1 LKILTTLLQYEQ
13 QLLAALLLVYHSL
26 IWGEGLVWKEESH
39 LSRFSLLLIL
49 YGLFLLWQPL
59 WVKLAHYRLLRIAT
73 PLLLFILFSY
83 FYLDEALFFF
93 GLLMTGLIGSRL
105 FSYSTT
111 RGFDL
116 MVISVLI
123 IEMATGIV
131 PQAFPLIYLPPRF
144 LEWMQILTLIPIL
157 LLFLAP
163 IPDRSQQTRSQF
175 DLMHGVLSTAL
186 IFIVLLGGIVINLLY
201 GVRYTDGLLLS
212 VFIVAT
218 LAFGISWFWNPG
230 VGFSGLGVLWNRY
243 TMTIGGPFETWINTL
258 TTLIEQPYITAT
270 EFLQAACDHLIDNEW
285 LNGICWS
292 VDGMSIT
299 AGRQQGVEF
308 HHRISEQASVL
319 LYFRSDPGKAL
330 RQHTLLLIRMA
341 WQFYLFK
348 MNQEKIRAEQHIET
362 IHHTGARL
370 THDIKNILQSI
381 KASIDILQLEPGK
394 STGPPMRL
402 LDQNLQQISQRLEN
416 TLHKLAAPQLCT
428 RERHLPLSRWLEE
441 FRNEHRDSRIHWQTN
456 PGPDPEVPAELFH
469 SVAGNLISN
478 ALAKPDSTRILIDV
492 SADGE
497 LILLTVC
504 DNGHAIESEIAEKL
518 FRKPVSSGQGMGIGL
533 YQSAIMAHAHQYEL
547 DLVNNENGRVCFSL
561 LQHRSEEIT
570 VEMGGDNRSG

>member
-26 IWGEGLVWKEESH
+26 IWGGELVWKEESH
-39 LSRFSLLLIL
+39 LSRFSLLLVL

-59 WVKLAHYRLLRIAT
+59 WVKLAHYRLARISV
-73 PLLLFILFSY
+73 PMLLFILFSY

-123 IEMATGIV
+123 IEMAIGIV
-131 PQAFPLIYLPPRF
+131 PQSFPLIHLPPAF
-144 LEWMQILTLIPIL
+144 LEWIQILTLIPIL
-157 LLFLAP
+157 MLFLAP

-175 DLMHGVLSTAL
+175 DLMHGVLTTAL
-186 IFIVLLGGIVINLLY
+186 IFIVLLGGIVINILY
-201 GVRYTDGLLLS
+201 GVNYTDGLLLS

-270 EFLQAACDHLIDNEW
+270 EFLQAACDHLIENDW
-285 LNGICWS
+285 LNGICWR
-292 VDGMSIT
+292 VENMSIT
-299 AGRQQGVEF
+299 AGPQQGVEF
-308 HHRISEQASVL
+308 LHTINDRVSVTL
-319 LYFRSDPGKAL
+319 FFRSDPGKAL

-348 MNQEKIRAEQHIET
+348 TNQEKVRAEQHIET

-381 KASIDILQLEPGK
+381 KASIDIVQFNPG
-394 STGPPMRL
+394 PDQALPMRL

-416 TLHKLAAPQLCT
+416 TLLKLAAPELSA
-428 RERHLPLSRWLEE
+428 REHHQPLSRWLEE
-441 FRNEHRDSRIHWQTN
+441 FQAEYADSRIEYRAHLDY
-456 PGPDPEVPAELFH
+456 DPEVPAELFH
-469 SVAGNLISN
+469 SVASNLISN
-478 ALAKPDSTRILIDV
+478 ALSKPDVGHVLLDI
-492 SADGE
+492 SADSE

-504 DNGHAIESEIAEKL
+504 DDGRAIESDIAEKL
-518 FRKPVSSGQGMGIGL
+518 FKRPVSSGQGMGIGL

-547 DLVNNENGRVCFSL
+547 ELVNNEPGRVCFSL
-561 LQHRSEEIT
+561 LQHRSDEAT
-570 VEMGGDNRSG
+570 VELGRESG

>member
-1 LKILTTLLQYEQ
+1 LKILASLLQYEQ

-26 IWGEGLVWKEESH
+26 IWGEGLLWKEDNH
-39 LSRFSLLLIL
+39 LSRFSLLLIV

-59 WVKLAHYRLLRIAT
+59 WVKLAHYRLAKTAT

-123 IEMATGIV
+123 IEMAIGIV
-131 PQAFPLIYLPPRF
+131 PQAFPLIYLPPAF

-175 DLMHGVLSTAL
+175 DLMHGVLTTAL
-186 IFIVLLGGIVINLLY
+186 IFIVLLGGIVINILY
-201 GVRYTDGLLLS
+201 GVAYTDGLLLS

-243 TMTIGGPFETWINTL
+243 TMTIGGPFENWINTL

-270 EFLQAACDHLIDNEW
+270 EFLQAACDHLVENDW
-285 LNGICWS
+285 LNGISWR
-292 VDGMSIT
+292 VEGMSIT
-299 AGRQQGVEF
+299 AGKLRGVEIR
-308 HHRISEQASVL
+308 HQLQQHATVT
-319 LYFRSDPGKAL
+319 LYFRADPGKAL
-330 RQHTLLLIRMA
+330 RQHTLLLVRMA
-341 WQFYLFK
+341 WQFFLFK

-381 KASIDILQLEPGK
+381 KASIDILEHK
-394 STGPPMRL
+394 SDDGTGPPMRL

-416 TLHKLAAPQLCT
+416 TLHKLTAPELSAG
-428 RERHLPLSRWLEE
+428 ERRQPLSLWVDE
-441 FRNEHRDSRIHWQTN
+441 FRSEQTDPRIEYRIAT
-456 PGPDPEVPAELFH
+456 GPDPEIPVELFH
-469 SVAGNLISN
+469 SVGGNLVSN
-478 ALAKPDSTRILIDV
+478 ALAKSDV
-492 SADGE
+492 GHVLVDVNADDE

-504 DNGHAIESEIAEKL
+504 DDGHAIAEGVVDKL
-518 FRKPVSSGQGMGIGL
+518 FRRPVSSGKGMGIGL
-533 YQSAIMAHAHQYEL
+533 YQSAMMAHAHHYEL

-561 LQHRSEEIT
+561 LQHCSDVTT
-570 VEMGGDNRSG
+570 VEMAGLSG

>member
-1 LKILTTLLQYEQ
+1 MRILTTLLQFEQ

-26 IWGEGLVWKEESH
+26 IWGGGLVWREDSH
-39 LSRFSLLLIL
+39 LSRYALLLIL

-59 WVKLAHYRLLRIAT
+59 WVKLAHYRLVKIAV
-73 PLLLFILFSY
+73 PLLLFSLFSY
-83 FYLDEALFFF
+83 FYIDEALFFF

-116 MVISVLI
+116 MVISLLT
-123 IEMATGIV
+123 IEMAIGLV
-131 PQAFPLIYLPPRF
+131 PQAFPQIYLPPSF
-144 LEWMQILTLIPIL
+144 LEWIQILTLIPIL
-157 LLFLAP
+157 LLFFAP

-186 IFIVLLGGIVINLLY
+186 IFIVLLGGIVINTLY
-201 GVRYTDGLLLS
+201 GVDYTDGLLLS

-270 EFLQAACDHLIDNEW
+270 EFLQAACDHLIENDW
-285 LNGICWS
+285 INGIHWRIES
-292 VDGMSIT
+292 MSIT
-299 AGRQQGVEF
+299 AGRQKGVEF
-308 HHRISEQASVL
+308 RHKLDDQTSVT

-348 MNQEKIRAEQHIET
+348 VNQEKLRAEQHIET

-381 KASIDILQLEPGK
+381 KASIDILQTDAQGEEALPLG
-394 STGPPMRL
+394 L
-402 LDQNLQQISQRLEN
+402 LDRNLKHISQRLET
-416 TLHKLAAPQLCT
+416 TLQKLTAPELTGGEQQQRLSEWLKDF
-428 RERHLPLSRWLEE
+428 REEHSDPRLEYQVALE
-441 FRNEHRDSRIHWQTN
+441 Q
-456 PGPDPEVPAELFH
+456 DPSIPPELFH
-469 SVAGNLISN
+469 SVVGNLVAN
-478 ALAKPDSTRILIDV
+478 ALAKPSCNQVLVDISV
-492 SADGE
+492 SNE

-504 DNGHAIESEIAEKL
+504 DDGRAIDKEIEGKL
-518 FRKPVSSGQGMGIGL
+518 FHKPVSSGQGMGIGL
-533 YQSAIMAHAHQYEL
+533 YQSAIMAHAYRYEL
-547 DLVNNENGRVCFSL
+547 ELVNNENGRVCFSL
-561 LQHRSEEIT
+561 LRHYSEEET
-570 VEMGGDNRSG
+570 QEL

>member
-1 LKILTTLLQYEQ
+1 MRILTTLLQFEQ
-13 QLLAALLLVYHSL
+13 QWLAALLLAYHSL
-26 IWGEGLVWKEESH
+26 IWGGGLVWREDSH
-39 LSRFSLLLIL
+39 LSRYALLLIL

-59 WVKLAHYRLLRIAT
+59 WTRQAHYRVTKIAL
-73 PLLLFILFSY
+73 PLLLFSLFSY

-93 GLLMTGLIGSRL
+93 GLLVTGLIGSRL

-116 MVISVLI
+116 MAISLLT
-123 IEMATGIV
+123 IEMAIGLV
-131 PQAFPLIYLPPRF
+131 PQAFPQIHLPAIF
-144 LEWMQILTLIPIL
+144 LEWIQILTLIPIL
-157 LLFLAP
+157 LLFFAP

-186 IFIVLLGGIVINLLY
+186 IFIVLLGGIVINTLY
-201 GVRYTDGLLLS
+201 GVDYTDGLLLS

-270 EFLQAACDHLIDNEW
+270 EFLQAACDHLIENDW
-285 LNGICWS
+285 INGIHWRIES
-292 VDGMSIT
+292 MSIT
-299 AGRQQGVEF
+299 AGRRKGVEF
-308 HHRISEQASVL
+308 RHKLDERTSVT

-348 MNQEKIRAEQHIET
+348 MNQEKLRAEQHIET

-381 KASIDILQLEPGK
+381 KASIDILQTDAPEGQELPLQ
-394 STGPPMRL
+394 L
-402 LDQNLQQISQRLEN
+402 LDRNLEHISQRLEATLKKLTAPELN
-416 TLHKLAAPQLCT
+416 GGEKQQRLSQWLEAFRELHKDPRLKYQVSLDKDPFI
-428 RERHLPLSRWLEE
+428 P
-441 FRNEHRDSRIHWQTN
+441 
-456 PGPDPEVPAELFH
+456 PDLFH
-469 SVAGNLISN
+469 SVAGNLVTN
-478 ALAKPDSTRILIDV
+478 ALSKPGCSRVLVDISVDK
-492 SADGE
+492 E

-504 DNGHAIESEIAEKL
+504 DDGRAIDKEIESQL
-518 FRKPVSSGQGMGIGL
+518 FHKPVSSGQGMGIGL
-533 YQSAIMAHAHQYEL
+533 YQSAIMAHAYRYEL
-547 DLVNNENGRVCFSL
+547 ELVNNENGRVCFSL
-561 LQHRSEEIT
+561 LRHYSEEET
-570 VEMGGDNRSG
+570 QEL

>member
-1 LKILTTLLQYEQ
+1 MRILTTLLQFEQ

-26 IWGEGLVWKEESH
+26 IWGGGLVWREDSH
-39 LSRFSLLLIL
+39 LSRYALLLIL

-59 WVKLAHYRLLRIAT
+59 WVKLAHYRLVKIAV
-73 PLLLFILFSY
+73 PLLLFSLFSY
-83 FYLDEALFFF
+83 FYIDEALFFF

-116 MVISVLI
+116 MVISLLT
-123 IEMATGIV
+123 IEMAIGLV
-131 PQAFPLIYLPPRF
+131 PQAFPQIYLPPSF
-144 LEWMQILTLIPIL
+144 LEWIQILTLIPIL
-157 LLFLAP
+157 LLFFAP

-186 IFIVLLGGIVINLLY
+186 IFIVLLGGIVINTLY
-201 GVRYTDGLLLS
+201 GVNYTDGLLLS

-243 TMTIGGPFETWINTL
+243 TMTIGSPFETWINTL

-270 EFLQAACDHLIDNEW
+270 EFLQAACDHLIENDW
-285 LNGICWS
+285 INGIHWRIES
-292 VDGMSIT
+292 MSIT
-299 AGRQQGVEF
+299 AGRQKGVEF
-308 HHRISEQASVL
+308 RHKLDEQTSVT

-348 MNQEKIRAEQHIET
+348 VNQEKLRAEQHIET

-381 KASIDILQLEPGK
+381 KASIDILQTDAEGGQALPLG
-394 STGPPMRL
+394 L
-402 LDQNLQQISQRLEN
+402 LDRNLKHISQRLET
-416 TLHKLAAPQLCT
+416 TLQKLTTPELTGAEQQQRLSEWLKDF
-428 RERHLPLSRWLEE
+428 RE
-441 FRNEHRDSRIHWQTN
+441 EHSDSRLEYQVSLEQ
-456 PGPDPEVPAELFH
+456 DPSIPPELFH
-469 SVAGNLISN
+469 SVVGNLVAN
-478 ALAKPDSTRILIDV
+478 ALAKPSCNQVLVDISV
-492 SADGE
+492 SNE
-497 LILLTVC
+497 LILITVC
-504 DNGHAIESEIAEKL
+504 DDGRAIDKEIEGKL
-518 FRKPVSSGQGMGIGL
+518 FHKPVSSGQGMGIGL
-533 YQSAIMAHAHQYEL
+533 YQSAIMAHAYRYEL
-547 DLVNNENGRVCFSL
+547 ELVNNENGRVCFSL
-561 LQHRSEEIT
+561 LRHYSDEET
-570 VEMGGDNRSG
+570 QEL